1 MKHVHTLVIGGA
13 LSAVLGATVAAQ
25 QTPDTVEGHIA
36 AAKALNDQSP
46 TPFFTLC
53 DRPSAA
59 APVPARGNAPAAGR
73 ENQPP
78 RAGGGGRG
86 GGARQTPDRS
96 QWAAEPVKV
105 FDNLFYVGDKSISSW
120 AVITSAGIIVIDP
133 IWDYNVEEQV
143 VGGLRKLGFDP
154 ANIKYV
160 VVSHG
165 HVDHVGGAWFLQDR
179 FKARILMS
187 AADWD
192 LLEHTGGS
200 WPKAKRDMI
209 VVDGQELTL
218 GDTTLTMYA
227 TPGHTPGTI
236 STLIPVKDSGRPHV
250 AALWGGT
257 GFNFTM
263 SPEKPAAY
271 WYDAY
276 AKSAESFRDAA
287 AKAGADIIL
296 SNHKNWDDSDVKMAA
311 LAKRAAG
318 QPNPYVIGAQN
329 VQRHLT
335 VAAECAKAGRLK

>member
-1 MKHVHTLVIGGA
+1 MKRAQTLVISAA
-13 LSAVLGATVAAQ
+13 LSAILGAALAAQ
-25 QTPDTVEGHIA
+25 QAPDTVEAHIA
-36 AAKALNDQSP
+36 AAKALNDQGP
-46 TPFFTLC
+46 TPFFILC
-53 DRPSAA
+53 SRPSAA
-59 APVPARGNAPAAGR
+59 APAAGRGNAPAAGR
-73 ENQPP
+73 EDQPA
-78 RAGGGGRG
+78 RGDSRGRG
-86 GGARQTPDRS
+86 GRQAPDRS

-120 AVITSAGIIVIDP
+120 AVITSAGIIIIDA

-154 ANIKYV
+154 RNIKYV

-165 HVDHVGGAWFLQDR
+165 HIDHVGGAWFLQDR
-179 FKARILMS
+179 FKARVLMS

-209 VVDGQELTL
+209 VTDGQKLTL

-236 STLIPVKDSGRPHV
+236 STLIPVKDGGRPHV

-263 SPEKPAAY
+263 SPERPAAY

-287 AKAGADIIL
+287 AKVGADIIL

-311 LAKRAAG
+311 LAKRTAG
-318 QPNPYVIGAQN
+318 QPNPYVIGAQS

-335 VAAECAKAGRLK
+335 IAAECAKAGRLK

>member
-1 MKHVHTLVIGGA
+1 MTRAQA
-13 LSAVLGATVAAQ
+13 LIAYGSLLAICGATVVAQ
-25 QTPDTVEGHIA
+25 QTPDTVEGHVA
-36 AAKALNDQSP
+36 AAKAFNEQGP
-46 TPFFTLC
+46 TPFFLLC
-53 DRPSAA
+53 SRPSAA
-59 APVPARGNAPAAGR
+59 APAPARGNAPATDR
-73 ENQPP
+73 ENQSA
-78 RAGGGGRG
+78 RSGGGRG
-86 GGARQTPDRS
+86 AGGTRQTPDRS
-96 QWAAEPVKV
+96 RWASDPVKV
-105 FDNLFYVGDKSISSW
+105 FDNLFYVGDKEISSW
-120 AVITSAGIIVIDP
+120 AVVTAAGIIIIDP

-179 FKARILMS
+179 FKARVLMS

-200 WPKAKRDMI
+200 WPKARRDLI
-209 VVDGQELTL
+209 VTDGQTLTL

-236 STLIPVKDSGRPHV
+236 STLIPVRDGGARHV

-263 SPEKPAAY
+263 TREKPAAY
-271 WYDAY
+271 WYDEY
-276 AKSAESFRDAA
+276 AKSAEHFRDMA
-287 AKAGADIIL
+287 AKAGADVIL
-296 SNHKNWDDSDVKMAA
+296 SNHKSWDDSELKMAA
-311 LAKRAAG
+311 LARRTAG
-318 QPNPYVIGAQN
+318 QPNPYVIGAQS

-335 VAAECAKAGRLK
+335 IASECAKAGRLK